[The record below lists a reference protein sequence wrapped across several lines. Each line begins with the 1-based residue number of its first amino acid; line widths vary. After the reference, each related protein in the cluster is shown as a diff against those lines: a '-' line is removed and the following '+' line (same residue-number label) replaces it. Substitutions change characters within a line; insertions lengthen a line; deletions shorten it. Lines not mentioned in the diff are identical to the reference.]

1 MSSVRRTLKV
11 LATLL
16 PMGALGVSSALAAAP
31 GKPIA
36 SEVNA
41 EVGQPDVA
49 GRLAAIRSAVS
60 QVTAEQ
66 SGLQIGDPNI
76 QKAWWGNW
84 APRFWANWHPGWGNG
99 GWHNWH
105 NGWGNGGWH
114 NWHNGWGNGG
124 WHNFWRN
131 W

>member
-1 MSSVRRTLKV
+1 MISTRRTLKA
-11 LATLL
+11 LAALL
-16 PMGALGVSSALAAAP
+16 PLGALGISTALAGTPA
-31 GKPIA
+31 KPIVVPGQEA
-36 SEVNA
+36 VPPPGVA
-41 EVGQPDVA
+41 E
-49 GRLAAIRSAVS
+49 RLQAIRAAVS

-66 SGLQIGDPNI
+66 TGLQPGDPNI

-84 APRFWANWHPGWGNG
+84 RPGWWANWHPGWGNG

>member
-1 MSSVRRTLKV
+1 MRFNLKS
-11 LATLL
+11 LAALL
-16 PMGALGVSSALAAAP
+16 PLGALGISAALAATPAD
-31 GKPIA
+31 A
-36 SEVNA
+36 ATVDA
-41 EVGQPDVA
+41 QQPAVSA
-49 GRLAAIRSAVS
+49 RLAAIRSAVT
-60 QVTAEQ
+60 QATADAT
-66 SGLQIGDPNI
+66 GLQPGDPNI

-84 APRFWANWHPGWGNG
+84 RPGWWGNFHPGWGNG

-124 WHNFWRN
+124 WHNFWHN